1 MKKAVLSILLGIFL
15 LFGVSLVA
23 NFHMFRHINRILVDK
38 TEPPPA
44 PGEMSW
50 KTYKRVKLELGSF
63 DLVNG
68 LTKHD
73 MDAMRAD
80 NNVGFYYLIA
90 CLWLVLGMRL
100 GLRRPAKKPG
110 PPAGQ

>member
-1 MKKAVLSILLGIFL
+1 MKTAVLSILLGIFL
-15 LFGVSLVA
+15 LFGVGLVA
-23 NFHMFRHINRILVDK
+23 NFEMFRHITPVLVDK
-38 TEPPPA
+38 TEPPAA

-73 MDAMRAD
+73 MEAMRAD

-100 GLRRPAKKPG
+100 GLRRPAKKSG
-110 PPAGQ
+110 PPAGP

>member
-15 LFGVSLVA
+15 LFGVGLVA
-23 NFHMFRHINRILVDK
+23 NFEMFRHITPASVDK
-38 TEPPPA
+38 GDPPPA

-50 KTYKRVKLELGSF
+50 KTYKRVKQELGSF

-68 LTKHD
+68 LTRHD
-73 MDAMRAD
+73 LDAMRAD
-80 NNVGFYYLIA
+80 DNVGFYYLIA
-90 CLWLVLGMRL
+90 CLWLVVGMRL

-110 PPAGQ
+110 PSAGP